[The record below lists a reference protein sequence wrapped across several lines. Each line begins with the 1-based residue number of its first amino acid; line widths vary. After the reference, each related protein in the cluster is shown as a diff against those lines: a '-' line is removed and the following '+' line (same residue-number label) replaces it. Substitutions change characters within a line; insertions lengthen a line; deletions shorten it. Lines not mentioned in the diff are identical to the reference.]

1 MQTKLVR
8 VDDLHRF
15 FSSFFKKNRFFFS
28 VAPFLAIA
36 SPSST
41 FFYRFFLGVSVF
53 TSSLIEFYRV
63 LPSFTEFIWVLP
75 SFTAFYRVC
84 SNRNGFHVD
93 LTEFYLILPNLTGFY
108 LVILSFTGFY

>member
-41 FFYRFFLGVSVF
+41 FFYRF
-53 TSSLIEFYRV
+53 SLPGNPRIV
-63 LPSFTEFIWVLP
+63 KTQQVWIV
-75 SFTAFYRVC
+75 
-84 SNRNGFHVD
+84 N
-93 LTEFYLILPNLTGFY
+93 
-108 LVILSFTGFY
+108 